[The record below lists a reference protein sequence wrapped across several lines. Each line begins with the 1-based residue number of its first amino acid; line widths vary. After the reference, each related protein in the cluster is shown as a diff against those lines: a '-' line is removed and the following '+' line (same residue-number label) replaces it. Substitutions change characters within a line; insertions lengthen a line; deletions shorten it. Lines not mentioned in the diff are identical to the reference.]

1 MHAAVGPGGSGS
13 ATYRQWLQSF
23 PRSHTSMD
31 SSSTSGRS
39 TPANLGLALKVLAV
53 LPTLAIAP
61 FALVVGMVV
70 GWDFFEPPRDP
81 FNIAADRHITGLG
94 AIFMLASGV
103 APGVLLWMIIAGPER
118 IGRSWLASGTVL
130 IVGALALV
138 CAGALVI
145 LNIQDRGAQSPL
157 LVLLLAPACI
167 VGVFELARLVLFFW
181 RRAVGRAGLHG

>member
-1 MHAAVGPGGSGS
+1 
-13 ATYRQWLQSF
+13 
-23 PRSHTSMD
+23 MD

-39 TPANLGLALKVLAV
+39 TLADLGLALKVLAV
-53 LPTLAIAP
+53 FPTLAIAP
-61 FALVVGMVV
+61 FALITGVVF
-70 GWDFFEPPRDP
+70 GWQFFEPPRDP
-81 FNIAADRHITGLG
+81 FNVAAHRHITGLG
-94 AIFMLASGV
+94 AMFMLSSGV

-138 CAGALVI
+138 CAGTLVI
-145 LNIQDRGAQSPL
+145 KDHGAQSPL

-181 RRAVGRAGLHG
+181 HRVFGRAGPHG

>member
-1 MHAAVGPGGSGS
+1 
-13 ATYRQWLQSF
+13 
-23 PRSHTSMD
+23 MD

-61 FALVVGMVV
+61 FALVVGMVA
-70 GWDFFEPPRDP
+70 GWGFFEPPRDP
-81 FNIAADRHITGLG
+81 FNVAAHRHITGLG

-118 IGRSWLASGTVL
+118 IGRSWLASGMVL